1 MIFFRSFWNSLFLV
15 PGRIVKQEARMQRN
29 MPSVFIKLDTYL
41 GWTSLPVKMHPC
53 SVVEMRSDLS
63 ISPTN
68 MDRTGIVRFGIVW
81 NGMEWYLKWQHMV
94 WYSAVRQGLVWYGQD
109 GHTGSRTC
117 GRCLFSILCNCKII
131 QSRHL
136 HLQKQSTKIDDSRF
150 TNGECNWKQVQ
161 GWNSDERKP
170 TCGSVC

>member
-1 MIFFRSFWNSLFLV
+1 MIFFRSLWNSLFLV

-29 MPSVFIKLDTYL
+29 MPSVYIKLDTYL
-41 GWTSLPVKMHPC
+41 GWTSLPAKMHPC

-94 WYSAVRQGLVWYGQD
+94 WLHILWYVMVQCSMAGFGMVWTRWT
-109 GHTGSRTC
+109 H
-117 GRCLFSILCNCKII
+117 
-131 QSRHL
+131 
-136 HLQKQSTKIDDSRF
+136 
-150 TNGECNWKQVQ
+150 
-161 GWNSDERKP
+161 RKP
-170 TCGSVC
+170 HLRPLLVLNFVQLQDYSIAAFAFAEASYQDRRLTLYQWRV